1 MELRNIEDC
10 LEALAGFTLPYKIE
24 IESVDQ
30 TILYSIAK
38 QVFRGKALTDRQL
51 DVCQKKLLYYQ
62 QQFIDQGVHDLP
74 ALVKV
79 LRQPLREIDRSKY
92 VVIED
97 DKIKIRFP
105 FNKKTIIDIEE
116 IAFKHRKEYSHTKGT
131 HEHFFKINESTIYSV
146 VEKFKNKEFEIDAEL
161 VDSYNKIN
169 EIKNNPSLYVPG
181 IYNLQFKN
189 VSDELIES
197 ITEHVGELTQ
207 DNLALFRDRSIL
219 YGLDYFDPNVLDSI
233 KQFTPLSQNIIKR
246 KNPNVFV
253 SKNKWTLDNLF
264 YSIKEL
270 NRFPILVVLGN
281 DAYDELVT
289 CNNITRNFVDRN
301 KISVMFR
308 LDNKDNKNF
317 NDYIK
322 KNGLNNSV
330 AKDTEIVYISSNKKY
345 PKPLM
350 SSDWRFKSC
359 LYLQSQYNSHKIDSI
374 TNESDL
380 EIHYDTVPS
389 QYGTFRH
396 SRSRRHLMIE
406 EM

>member
-1 MELRNIEDC
+1 MAKVTDRYDDKNLINLAKEKYVEKKKSSIPTELVQ
-10 LEALAGFTLPYKIE
+10 LPSQGKIYPKGHVLRSGVIE
-24 IESVDQ
+24 IRHMTAYDED
-30 TILYSIAK
+30 ILTNLSYIREAI
-38 QVFRGKALTDRQL
+38 VL
-51 DVCQKKLLYYQ
+51 DK
-62 QQFIDQGVHDLP
+62 
-74 ALVKV
+74 
-79 LRQPLREIDRSKY
+79 
-92 VVIED
+92 
-97 DKIKIRFP
+97 
-105 FNKKTIIDIEE
+105 
-116 IAFKHRKEYSHTKGT
+116 
-131 HEHFFKINESTIYSV
+131 
-146 VEKFKNKEFEIDAEL
+146 
-161 VDSYNKIN
+161 
-169 EIKNNPSLYVPG
+169 
-181 IYNLQFKN
+181 
-189 VSDELIES
+189 LIES
-197 ITEHVGELTQ
+197 ITDHVGELTQ

-253 SKNKWTLDNLF
+253 SKNKWTLDNVF

-270 NRFPILVVLGN
+270 NRFPILIVLGN